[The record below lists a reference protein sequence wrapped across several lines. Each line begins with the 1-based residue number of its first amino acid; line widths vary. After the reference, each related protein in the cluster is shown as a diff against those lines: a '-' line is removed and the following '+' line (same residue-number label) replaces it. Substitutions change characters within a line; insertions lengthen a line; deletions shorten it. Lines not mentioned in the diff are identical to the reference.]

1 MNLNNIFNLDNV
13 QLECTLYD
21 VQSNYIYIYLQGKL
35 QKNNTRH
42 ITFFSHCPKINKWI
56 RTKNLPPPPKKREH
70 CSLYSK
76 PVEN

>member
-42 ITFFSHCPKINKWI
+42 ITFFSHCPKINK
-56 RTKNLPPPPKKREH
+56 
-70 CSLYSK
+70 
-76 PVEN
+76 